1 MSPDQKKIR
10 TLKIVWSIIAA
21 VLLVF
26 IIVGFS
32 IPMKTEKKTIV
43 AHDGYVYNQTEYVT
57 QFEISLLPEETGDEG
72 DITVRFYDV
81 NGNLLEEQDSYF
93 YSDYESVSSYATAF
107 FYVHGKVASYE
118 IVDESY
124 LVETESAWTVIA
136 ALCIPLFII
145 AMSFWVGTMFFVKE
159 YHYTCG
165 ERKFTLYLGT
175 FHHHVRV
182 DDEVFDGNMNFLSG
196 VWQVQHK
203 FENGDELFVSVS
215 GLNRILFTLNGFY
228 YESDEE
234 LGKAA
239 QVTTEQVEIL
249 PAPKAEE
256 TAEAT
261 ESAEP
266 TEATETAEA
275 APRTVTLPPMSVQP
289 PDAEVKKVR
298 KERLTRGLAFL
309 GMFLLGLICIF
320 ISVAPAP
327 GVEIAESRGYINARY
342 EQTGGTVRT
351 EYEVDLLFSEEVDG
365 GDVTIAFYD
374 KNGTLLDRVTDEV
387 IWQDFEGVY
396 VIRGDVAYFEVEDY
410 MVSKLSWLLIPAI
423 ILWYF
428 AIIIALPLFL
438 LSLMHKTAKFEYE
451 DKEIIV
457 YVRNSLRYVK
467 VNGRKYYEDNIARFG
482 EKHIRVELADGQV
495 VQITCSGV
503 NNISA
508 KVGDTVLTAKK

>member
-1 MSPDQKKIR
+1 M
-10 TLKIVWSIIAA
+10 
-21 VLLVF
+21 
-26 IIVGFS
+26 
-32 IPMKTEKKTIV
+32 
-43 AHDGYVYNQTEYVT
+43 
-57 QFEISLLPEETGDEG
+57 
-72 DITVRFYDV
+72 
-81 NGNLLEEQDSYF
+81 
-93 YSDYESVSSYATAF
+93 
-107 FYVHGKVASYE
+107 HGKVASYE